1 MTSNGKAVSGQLL
14 DHMQYQADPL
24 ADATMR
30 AIMGDWQQPAASAN
44 QSERLQPQWKKLATV
59 SRLFQQWHD
68 NRGLI
73 DWRAHDVAPE
83 IAGPLQDYV
92 RAAQVLPDWADHAKI
107 ERAETLFI
115 EYGALSCTLLF
126 CASLPE
132 CYVVPDLADVL
143 HVAGQLERH
152 TDHRIRATAAMIFP
166 VMMQGGMTRPD
177 GAGVAQVLKVRLIH
191 ATIRNL
197 ILRGSPQEAVAALG
211 ANQSVEGAGVLAPLS
226 VEGAAGSMYQALF
239 AHGWKLGED
248 GLPCN
253 QEELAYTLLT
263 FSYVFLRGL
272 RKLGVGLSG
281 SDEEAYLHTWNVM
294 GHVLGI
300 TRELMPDTMAQAAA
314 LFAQMQSRVRADKAH
329 EGDPRPALAR
339 ALIECMKQVIP
350 LQACKP
356 FPLLMTRYLCGSK
369 ATKDLRLNEQVGW
382 FSRALFAA
390 GMGATRLIDTM
401 VRLALPEFSI
411 ARLITR
417 VVGYQ
422 LMTKLLMDQTRPLK
436 LPEHVLNRVNS
447 MMGNWGTDPKAPRW
461 MNALEDKLTVKGS
474 WTTGS
479 QH

>member
-1 MTSNGKAVSGQLL
+1 MTRHKDAVSGELL
-14 DHMQYQADPL
+14 DRMQYQADPL

-30 AIMGDWQQPAASAN
+30 AIMGDWPQPAASAN
-44 QSERLQPQWKKLATV
+44 PPQPLLPQWKKLATV
-59 SRLFQQWHD
+59 SRLFQQWQD

-73 DWRAHDVAPE
+73 DWQAHDVAPE

-92 RAAQVLPDWADHAKI
+92 KAAQVLPDWADHSKI

-211 ANQSVEGAGVLAPLS
+211 ANQLVEGAGVLAPLP
-226 VEGAAGSMYQALF
+226 VEGASGSMYQALF

-263 FSYVFLRGL
+263 FGYVFLRGL

-281 SDEEAYLHTWNVM
+281 SDEEAYLHAWNVM

-300 TRELMPDTMAQAAA
+300 TRELMPDTMAQAAS
-314 LFAQMQSRVRADKAH
+314 LFAQTQSRARTDKAH
-329 EGDPRPALAR
+329 EDDPRPALAR
-339 ALIECMKQVIP
+339 ALIDCMKHVIP
-350 LQACKP
+350 VRACKP
-356 FPLLMTRYLCGSK
+356 FPLLMTRYLCGAT

-390 GMGATRLIDTM
+390 GMGTTRLIDTL

-411 ARLITR
+411 ARLMTR
-417 VVGYQ
+417 VIGYQ

-436 LPEHVLNRVNS
+436 LPEHVLNRVNN

-461 MNALEDKLTVKGS
+461 INALEDKLTVKGS
-474 WTTGS
+474 WTTG
-479 QH
+479 QR